1 MTITTAPPRPSP
13 EPDHRTEPEKAGFG
27 ARYALVLVALVWA
40 AHLMAVIG
48 LLSGN
53 AQSEIA
59 IHFRTTDI
67 AWFTLSSAL
76 VGTFVTPFVV
86 KAAGMYGKKRVMVV
100 ITAIGLVGDLIAA
113 MATSYGMLILG
124 RGIAGVFIPAGALAY
139 ALTRD
144 VFPRHLVGPA
154 SGLLGGSVGL
164 VAVGGPFLSAWLIDD
179 HGFRGALWFMVAATA
194 FSLVAMMLFVP
205 ESPVRE
211 ERTPV
216 DWLGGLLLGGGLTA
230 AVYGIG
236 EGTEWGWLSGRTFL
250 FVGGGLLALVAF
262 VFVESRVAHPMFPL
276 SLLSRRQ
283 VWTTLLAT
291 SLAAGTAYTV
301 GTVLYLLALMPGV
314 PGFSDGLGFSATKN
328 AMINAPASVLVL
340 AVAITTGALAR
351 RIDAR
356 RLLACGS
363 LVFAVAFLLTSQF
376 HHSAQQLMLVGLV
389 GAVSLGIIVA
399 VVPILVIEAVSPAEQ
414 ALGNGAQSMVQG
426 IVQAVVLQVAF
437 VVMAKDGAVRHDVL
451 FYRDAGYTNAFLVI
465 AGVALAASIAALLI
479 PKVKRLDEVE
489 AGQAAPEVDRLPTG
503 S

>member
-1 MTITTAPPRPSP
+1 MTVTTAPPRPKP
-13 EPDHRTEPEKAGFG
+13 DPARGTAPKEPGFG

-48 LLSGN
+48 LLAGN
-53 AQSEIA
+53 AQSDIA

-86 KAAGMYGKKRVMVV
+86 KAAGVYGKKRVMVV
-100 ITAIGLVGDLIAA
+100 ITGIGLVGDVIAA
-113 MATSYGMLILG
+113 TATGYGTLILG
-124 RGIAGVFIPAGALAY
+124 RAVAGVFIPAGALAY

-179 HGFRGALWFMVAATA
+179 FGFRGALWFMVVATA
-194 FSLVAMMLFVP
+194 FSLVAMTLFVP

-216 DWLGGLLLGGGLTA
+216 DWAGGLLLGGGLTA
-230 AVYGIG
+230 AVYGLG
-236 EGTEWGWLSGRTFL
+236 EGSDWGWTSGRTFA

-262 VFVESRVAHPMFPL
+262 VVVEGRVAHPMFPL
-276 SLLSRRQ
+276 SLLSRRP

-328 AMINAPASVLVL
+328 AVINVPSSVLVL
-340 AVAITTGALAR
+340 VVAVTTGALAR

-356 RLLACGS
+356 RLLSCGS
-363 LVFAVAFLLTSQF
+363 LLFAIAFALTAQF
-376 HHSAQQLMLVGLV
+376 HHSATHLMLVGIV
-389 GAVSLGIIVA
+389 GALGLGMIVA
-399 VVPILVIEAVSPAEQ
+399 VVPILVIEAVSPQEQ
-414 ALGNGAQSMVQG
+414 ALGNGAQSMMQG
-426 IVQAVVLQVAF
+426 IVQAVVLQVTF
-437 VVMAKDGAVRHDVL
+437 VVMARDGAVHHDVL
-451 FYRDAGYTNAFLVI
+451 FYRDAGFTNAFWVI
-465 AGVALAASIAALLI
+465 SGVALLAAGAALLI
-479 PKVKRLDEVE
+479 PRRTGLDEVD
-489 AGQAAPEVDRLPTG
+489 AGQAEPEEDRLPAE